1 MSTTTQDAPRAV
13 HRADYR
19 VPDFLVDTVDL
30 TFALDP
36 AATLVTSRPVVRRNP
51 PAPTGAAPLRLDGEA
66 LTLVS
71 VRLDGQALDA
81 GRYTLEPGA
90 LVIPDMPDSF
100 VLEIET
106 RIAPA
111 ENSELSGL
119 YTSGANYYTQ
129 CEAEGFRRITYF
141 RIGRT

>member
-1 MSTTTQDAPRAV
+1 MSTATQVAPRAV

-36 AATLVTSRPVVRRNP
+36 AATRVTSRLAIRRNP
-51 PAPTGAAPLRLDGEA
+51 AGTEPGAPLRLDGEG

-71 VRLDGQALDA
+71 LQLDGQALDA
-81 GRYTLEPGA
+81 GRYTLEPSA
-90 LVIPDMPDSF
+90 LVVPEAPDSF
-100 VLEIET
+100 VLEIEA

-119 YTSGANYYTQ
+119 YTSGDNYYT
-129 CEAEGFRRITYF
+129 
-141 RIGRT
+141 